1 MHEVISNEFF
11 ASVFM
16 ANQASHAS
24 CVPEPLGWV
33 WGSKI
38 PHAVR
43 AEQVQDHVMTLNTYR
58 STWPDDKH
66 PRVLKELGDVAAETL
81 SIILEKSMLS
91 GEIPGDWRP
100 IS

>member
-1 MHEVISNEFF
+1 M
-11 ASVFM
+11 
-16 ANQASHAS
+16 
-24 CVPEPLGWV
+24 
-33 WGSKI
+33 
-38 PHAVR
+38 
-43 AEQVQDHVMTLNTYR
+43 MTLNTYR

>member
-1 MHEVISNEFF
+1 MSL
-11 ASVFM
+11 AS
-16 ANQASHAS
+16 AHLHI
-24 CVPEPLGWV
+24 PEPLGSS
-33 WGSKI
+33 WGGDKI
-38 PHAVR
+38 PPAVR

>member
-1 MHEVISNEFF
+1 M
-11 ASVFM
+11 
-16 ANQASHAS
+16 
-24 CVPEPLGWV
+24 
-33 WGSKI
+33 
-38 PHAVR
+38 
-43 AEQVQDHVMTLNTYR
+43 MTLNTYR

-66 PRVLKELGDVAAETL
+66 PRVLKELGDVAAYTL